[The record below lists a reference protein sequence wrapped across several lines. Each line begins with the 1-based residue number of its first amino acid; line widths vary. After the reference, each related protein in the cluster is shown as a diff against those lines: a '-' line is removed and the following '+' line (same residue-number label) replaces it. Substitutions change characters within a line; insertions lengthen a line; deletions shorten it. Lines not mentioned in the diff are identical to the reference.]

1 MGNLKPGATYVYERV
16 DGTVYAREQGAD
28 PSTRFEIGYEY
39 DPVSGYKID
48 YDKRTADGRPLHEH
62 IKEDKLW
69 GEIRR
74 AAKTNPTIQEALERA
89 KIGYYL
95 SKEYEERHGRKT

>member
-16 DGTVYAREQGAD
+16 NGTVYAREQGAD

-39 DPVSGYKID
+39 DPVSGHKID
-48 YDKRTADGRPLHEH
+48 YDKRTYDGRPLFEH
-62 IKEDKLW
+62 VREDKLW

-74 AAKTNPTIQEALERA
+74 AATTNPTIQEALERA
-89 KIGYYL
+89 KIDYYL
-95 SKEYEERHGRKT
+95 SKEYEQRHGRKT

>member
-1 MGNLKPGATYVYERV
+1 MGRLKPGATYVYERV

-28 PSTRFEIGYEY
+28 PSTRFEVGF
-39 DPVSGYKID
+39 DGSV
-48 YDKRTADGRPLHEH
+48 DKRTPDGRPLFEH
-62 IKEDKLW
+62 IREDQLW

-74 AAKTNPTIQEALERA
+74 AARTNPTIQEALERA